1 MLVYFV
7 QLRIIGTQLTLT
19 KYDFEAN
26 VNPSKPHPR
35 WSQATEKFI
44 GSSSDLSWE
53 LSKLCPTMATVNM
66 WLVYI
71 VKFYNYPHF
80 IKLKEVFMDN
90 KTLYEQDFYLWI
102 RTTINQLQARQFE
115 RVDLEN
121 LLEELASMGR
131 SEKRTIKSLL
141 TRLLEH
147 LLKLKYWQAERE
159 KRRSLEGR
167 D

>member
-1 MLVYFV
+1 
-7 QLRIIGTQLTLT
+7 
-19 KYDFEAN
+19 
-26 VNPSKPHPR
+26 
-35 WSQATEKFI
+35 
-44 GSSSDLSWE
+44 
-53 LSKLCPTMATVNM
+53 
-66 WLVYI
+66 
-71 VKFYNYPHF
+71 
-80 IKLKEVFMDN
+80 MDN

-147 LLKLKYWQAERE
+147 LLKLKYWAAERE
-159 KRRSLEGR
+159 RNEGHWKGEIR
-167 D
+167 TFRLDILDELKDIAIL